1 MNGWTENNN
10 FNEYRIRN
18 SSFNSSIQNNSSE
31 DNSRQDNLSQEN
43 SSLTGFKPRSDI
55 KLHLEA
61 TSFESTDHYF
71 VSTDEDMAHTS
82 TDESTAE
89 AFIDKMY
96 ARHILLTKPASSKK
110 KSSKKS
116 TAQVARKTIMVRY
129 LVKAISLCCFCF
141 GRYQLYCFF
150 CTAFDFWYS
159 FVESQSEKLN

>member
-71 VSTDEDMAHTS
+71 VSTDKD
-82 TDESTAE
+82 
-89 AFIDKMY
+89 
-96 ARHILLTKPASSKK
+96 SKK
-110 KSSKKS
+110 NLQQKRLLIKCMPAIFYLLNRQAQRKNHLKK
-116 TAQVARKTIMVRY
+116 ALHK
-129 LVKAISLCCFCF
+129 
-141 GRYQLYCFF
+141 
-150 CTAFDFWYS
+150 
-159 FVESQSEKLN
+159 